1 MSIYRP
7 GIRPRRRHERGVMNK
22 VEHAYAEVLAIK
34 AHQQEILCAR
44 FECVKLRLADDTTF
58 TPDFFVT
65 YPDHFEFHEVKPTKK
80 VKGSGREIREVPYF
94 EEDARIKVKIAAE
107 QYPEFLFVTVWKTH
121 EGWQREE
128 FR

>member
-1 MSIYRP
+1 MFRK

-22 VEHAYAEVLAIK
+22 IEHAYAELLAIK
-34 AHQQEILCAR
+34 AHQQEILLAR

-58 TPDFFVT
+58 TPDFLVT
-65 YPDHFEFHEVKPTKK
+65 YPDHFEFHEVKPTKRDK
-80 VKGSGREIREVPYF
+80 ERNREIPYF
-94 EEDARIKVKIAAE
+94 EEDARIKLKVAAE